1 MSSRPNRVPVPGS
14 EREPLP
20 GARAIGPV
28 DPAESF
34 EVSVVVRRQQGAEY
48 GADPADL
55 ARVEDFA
62 REHNLAVEESSQAR
76 RTVVLS
82 GRAADLMNA
91 FSVELARY
99 EHAGGEYRGR
109 TGAVHVP
116 PELAGIV
123 EGVFGLDDRPQATPH
138 FRLAGAAPNV
148 GGRVS
153 YTPPQVAQLYDFPKD
168 ADGSGQ
174 TIGIIELGG
183 GYKNSDLQSYFKQL
197 GIPEPSVVAVSV
209 DGGAN
214 QPTGQPNGPDGE
226 VMLDIEVAGTV
237 APKAKIAVYFAPNTD
252 RGFIDCVSTAIH
264 DPTNQPSVISI
275 SWGGPEDFWTEQALA
290 VFDSVLQEAAA
301 LGVTVCAASGDNGSS
316 DGVGDGRQHVDF
328 PASSPHAL
336 ACGGTNLQGSGAA
349 IKSETVWNDGPG
361 GGATGGGVSDRFPLP
376 DYQRS
381 AGVPASANPG
391 GKPGRGVPDV
401 CGDADPASGYVVR
414 VDGMETV
421 IGGTSA
427 VAPLWA
433 GLVAL
438 LNQKLGKPVGF
449 LQPAIYRLGGSGAFH
464 DITSGSNGAYSAK
477 PGWDPCTGLGSP
489 DGARLAEA
497 LAGTPA
503 TSTS

>member
-14 EREPLP
+14 ERAPLP

-28 DPAESF
+28 DPNQSF
-34 EVSVVVRRQQGAEY
+34 EVSVVVRRRPGAEY

-55 ARVEDFA
+55 AQVEAFA
-62 REHNLAVEESSQAR
+62 REHDLAVVESSQPR

-82 GRAADLMNA
+82 GRAEDLMNA
-91 FSVELARY
+91 FSVQLARY

-116 PELAGIV
+116 AELADVV
-123 EGVFGLDDRPQATPH
+123 EGVFGLDDRPQARPH
-138 FRLAGAAPNV
+138 FRLAQAAPNAA
-148 GGRVS
+148 GRVS
-153 YTPPQVAQLYDFPKD
+153 YTPPQVAQLYDFPKE

-174 TIGIIELGG
+174 TIAIVELGG
-183 GYKNSDLQSYFKQL
+183 GYTASDLESYFQQL
-197 GIPEPSVVAVSV
+197 GIPMPALVSVSV

-214 QPTGQPNGPDGE
+214 QPTGEPGGPDGE

-237 APKAKIAVYFAPNTD
+237 APKARIAVYFAPNTD
-252 RGFIDCVSTAIH
+252 RGFIDCVSSAIH
-264 DPTNQPSVISI
+264 DAANKPSVVSI
-275 SWGGPEDFWTEQALA
+275 SWGGPEDFWTQQALA

-328 PASSPHAL
+328 PASSPRAL
-336 ACGGTNLQGSGAA
+336 ACGGTNLQGAGGT
-349 IKSETVWNDGPG
+349 IKAETVWNDGPG

-376 DYQRS
+376 DYQAG
-381 AGVPASANPG
+381 AGVPKSANPG
-391 GKPGRGVPDV
+391 GHAGRGVPDV
-401 CGDADPASGYVVR
+401 SGDADPASGYVVR

-449 LQPAIYRLGGSGAFH
+449 LQPAIYPLGASGAFH
-464 DITSGSNGAYSAK
+464 DITSGSNGAYHAG

-489 DGARLAEA
+489 DGSRLAEA
-497 LAGTPA
+497 LAGAPA
-503 TSTS
+503 TA